1 MNEKFIEE
9 GQRAMS
15 RGSNITIRMA
25 AVAAGLAVLGA
36 CTTPAPPPPP
46 PPPPP
51 PVEAV
56 PIRPL
61 PPGQASYVMRIPP
74 VNSLGLR
81 ETVNLGISDDEK
93 VWHFRSA
100 WNVAALNC
108 LDPQYQPILDAYS
121 SYIKDFARPLKRIND
136 RIDADYRTEY
146 RGRREAIMARESQM
160 TMVYNYFALPPARAD
175 FCRTALGI
183 SQQYL
188 ATQDV
193 DPIGFALANFAT
205 FEGPFERFFVAYEQ
219 YERESAAWDARYGER
234 YGASQPGYVAVMNAR
249 SSRLPQP
256 GADPAEL
263 SATPLQETRVV
274 DPETGA
280 RIPVVPID
288 ETRASLPIVQP
299 IPNDAGED
307 DTPQE

>member
-1 MNEKFIEE
+1 MNDSFIEE
-9 GQRAMS
+9 GLRAMS
-15 RGSNITIRMA
+15 RGLNITIRMA
-25 AVAAGLAVLGA
+25 ATAAGLAALGA
-36 CTTPAPPPPP
+36 CTTPPPPP

-51 PVEAV
+51 PVVEAV

-61 PPGQASYVMRIPP
+61 PPGQASYVMDIPP

-121 SYIKDFARPLKRIND
+121 SYIKDYARPLKQVND
-136 RIDADYRTEY
+136 RIDAAYGKEY
-146 RGRREAIMARESQM
+146 GKGRSAIQARESQM

-188 ATQDV
+188 ASEKV
-193 DPIGFALANFAT
+193 DPLAFGLANFAA
-205 FEGPFERFFVAYEQ
+205 FEGPFERFFQAYEQ
-219 YERESAAWDARYGER
+219 YERESSAWDARYGER
-234 YGASQPGYVAVMNAR
+234 YGASQPGYVAVMRAR
-249 SSRLPQP
+249 AQRLPGP
-256 GADPAEL
+256 GADPSML
-263 SATPLQETRVV
+263 SAVPLQEAKVV

-280 RIPVVPID
+280 KIPVVPVD
-288 ETRASLPIVQP
+288 ETRSSVPVIQP
-299 IPNDAGED
+299 ILNDAGED
-307 DTPQE
+307 DTPQN

>member
-1 MNEKFIEE
+1 
-9 GQRAMS
+9 MS

-25 AVAAGLAVLGA
+25 AVAVGISALAA
-36 CTTPAPPPPP
+36 CATPPPP

-61 PPGQASYVMRIPP
+61 PPSQASYVMDIPQ
-74 VNSLGLR
+74 VNALGMR

-121 SYIKDFARPLKRIND
+121 SYIKDYARPLKQVND
-136 RIDADYRTEY
+136 RIDAEY
-146 RGRREAIMARESQM
+146 RKEYGARRTAIQARESQM

-175 FCRTALGI
+175 FCRTALGV

-188 ATQDV
+188 ASQQV
-193 DPIGFALANFAT
+193 DPLAFALANFSAL
-205 FEGPFERFFVAYEQ
+205 EGPFERFFVAYEQ
-219 YERESAAWDARYGER
+219 YQRESSAWDARYGDR
-234 YGASQPGYVAVMNAR
+234 YGDSQPGYVAVQNAR
-249 SSRLPQP
+249 PFQTPQP
-256 GADPAEL
+256 GADPASL
-263 SATPLQETRVV
+263 SATPLQETKVI
-274 DPETGA
+274 DPDTGA
-280 RIPVVPID
+280 QIPVAPVD
-288 ETRASLPIVQP
+288 ETRSSVPVVQP
-299 IPNDAGED
+299 IPNDAGND
-307 DTPQE
+307 DTPQS